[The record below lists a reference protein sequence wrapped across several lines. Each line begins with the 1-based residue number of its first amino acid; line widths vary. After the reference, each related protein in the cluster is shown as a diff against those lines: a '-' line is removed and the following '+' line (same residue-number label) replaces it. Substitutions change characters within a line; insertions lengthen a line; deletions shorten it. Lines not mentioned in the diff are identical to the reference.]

1 MAERRLGTLRHIVF
15 ILKTCMLNVAN
26 WFVSC
31 SGIFAARTPAGSA
44 FRLRECYGLPTVN
57 RYHGNLPPPRNAPSR
72 PRQPG
77 DRSII
82 IPNFSIMANS
92 RTTRQ
97 FSLSVDRSLPVGR
110 SWRQKASRFEK
121 RGKIRSTGYSVV
133 KVLRRW
139 SCLTPSLYNG
149 HFFAVCPGNHKNF
162 LKFFLS
168 ALAMSHTVDFR
179 NPYSSANARMVLS
192 PRRH

>member
-1 MAERRLGTLRHIVF
+1 MNLYSGQKDMAECRLGTLRHIVF
-15 ILKTCMLNVAN
+15 ILKTYMLNVAN

-31 SGIFAARTPAGSA
+31 SGIFAARTPAGRA
-44 FRLRECYGLPTVN
+44 LRLRECCGLPTVN
-57 RYHGNLPPPRNAPSR
+57 RYHGTLTPPRNAPSR

-77 DRSII
+77 NGSII

-121 RGKIRSTGYSVV
+121 RGKIRSTGYSVF
-133 KVLRRW
+133 KV
-139 SCLTPSLYNG
+139 P
-149 HFFAVCPGNHKNF
+149 
-162 LKFFLS
+162 
-168 ALAMSHTVDFR
+168 
-179 NPYSSANARMVLS
+179 
-192 PRRH
+192 

>member
-1 MAERRLGTLRHIVF
+1 MAERRLGTLCHIVF
-15 ILKTCMLNVAN
+15 SLKTYMLNVAN

-31 SGIFAARTPAGSA
+31 SGIFAARTPAGRA
-44 FRLRECYGLPTVN
+44 LRLRECCGLPTVN
-57 RYHGNLPPPRNAPSR
+57 RYHGTLTPPRNAPSR

-77 DRSII
+77 NGSII

-121 RGKIRSTGYSVV
+121 RGKIRSTGYSVF
-133 KVLRRW
+133 KV
-139 SCLTPSLYNG
+139 P
-149 HFFAVCPGNHKNF
+149 
-162 LKFFLS
+162 
-168 ALAMSHTVDFR
+168 
-179 NPYSSANARMVLS
+179 
-192 PRRH
+192 